1 MKMLKAILGCI
12 LSLMLIMSVS
22 AYLLKLLG
30 LSAGIRIVINAI
42 ISFLI
47 IAATIKMISKN

>member
-1 MKMLKAILGCI
+1 MLKAILGCI
-12 LSLMLIMSVS
+12 LSLMLIMSAS

-42 ISFLI
+42 ISFMI
-47 IAATIKMISKN
+47 IAATIKMINKN